1 MPSGITGYKG
11 EALRQGEIQFLLFE
25 RLFYY
30 KDISIR
36 SKDLRKRILLALII
50 ALLSI
55 EVALADN
62 WPQWRGPSLNG
73 TSAEKN
79 LPLKWSTEENVT
91 WKLALPSWSGSTPII
106 WGDKIFL
113 NIADGDDLYLWCV
126 DRAKG
131 TPIWKKRLGGGNTKM
146 RKQNMSSPSPVT
158 DGKSVYVM
166 TGTGVLKGF
175 DFSGNEQ
182 WSRDIQKDYGQFGL
196 NWGYASSPLLFED
209 SLFVPVLHGMKTD
222 DPSYLLRIDRKTGK
236 TIWKVERPTNAIRES
251 PDAYTTPALLRYGN
265 TVEIVISGGDCV
277 TGHDPATGKELWR
290 ANGLNPENHP
300 FYRIVASPVVYEGVI
315 YAPTRVKPLLAIKAG
330 GRGDI
335 TESHRLWSFQ
345 NGPDVP
351 TPVTDGK
358 YFYVVDDK
366 GVMWCLEAKTGQ
378 TIWGP
383 QRIKNGTYSS
393 SPVLADGKIYITD
406 EDGLTTVVKAGPKF
420 EVLAENNLNDY
431 CLSSPAISDG
441 QLFMRTAQHLYC
453 IGKRSAK

>member
-1 MPSGITGYKG
+1 M
-11 EALRQGEIQFLLFE
+11 
-25 RLFYY
+25 
-30 KDISIR
+30 
-36 SKDLRKRILLALII
+36 RKRILPALII

-55 EVALADN
+55 EAALADN
-62 WPQWRGPSLNG
+62 WPQWRGPDLNG

-79 LPLKWSTEENVT
+79 LPLRWNTEENVT
-91 WKLALPSWSGSTPII
+91 WKLALPGWSGSTPII
-106 WGDKIFL
+106 WGDSIFL
-113 NIADGDDLYLWCV
+113 NVADGDDLYLWCV
-126 DRAKG
+126 DRTKG
-131 TPIWKKRLGGGNTKM
+131 AVSWKKRLGGGNTKM

-175 DFSGNEQ
+175 DFAGNEQ
-182 WSRDIQKDYGQFGL
+182 WARDIQKDYGQFGL
-196 NWGYASSPLLFED
+196 NWGYASSPLLYED

-222 DPSYLLRIDRKTGK
+222 DPSYLLRVDRKTGK
-236 TIWKVERPTNAIRES
+236 TIWKVERPTTAIRES
-251 PDAYTTPALLRYGN
+251 PDAYTTPALLRYGK
-265 TVEIVISGGDCV
+265 TVEIVITGGDCV

-290 ANGLNPENHP
+290 ANGLNPENQP
-300 FYRIVASPVVYEGVI
+300 FNRIVASPVVYEGII

-358 YFYVVDDK
+358 YFYSVDDK
-366 GVMWCLEAKTGQ
+366 GVMWCLDAKTGQ

-383 QRIKNGTYSS
+383 QRIKSGTYSS